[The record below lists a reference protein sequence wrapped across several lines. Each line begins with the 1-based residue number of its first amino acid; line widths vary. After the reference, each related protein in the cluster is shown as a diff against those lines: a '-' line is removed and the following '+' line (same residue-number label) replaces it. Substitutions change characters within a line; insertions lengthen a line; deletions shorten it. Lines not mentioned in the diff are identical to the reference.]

1 MSGIR
6 ENLEKLCVA
15 LIRLA
20 VTRLPPD
27 VESALRNAW
36 RREISETA
44 KRQFEAMFKAVEVSE
59 RELIPICQDTGL
71 MTFHVKV
78 GKDYPLRLELPEIL
92 RKAVSRATFEVPL
105 RPNAVD
111 PISREN
117 TGDNTGRLVP
127 WLDLELVE
135 GDSLELTVVPKGFGS
150 EMMARLRC
158 VPAAEGFEA
167 VKRFI
172 ISSVLEAGGK
182 PCPPIVLGVGMGGVA
197 ETAMRLAKRAIA
209 RPVGERHPEERIS
222 ELEEEL
228 LKAINET
235 GIGAMGLG
243 GRTTALDV
251 HVEYAHTHTVGTP
264 VALVFQCWCAR
275 RASAIIKPD
284 GSAVCTSHPGV
295 DLWKFT

>member
-1 MSGIR
+1 
-6 ENLEKLCVA
+6 
-15 LIRLA
+15 
-20 VTRLPPD
+20 
-27 VESALRNAW
+27 
-36 RREISETA
+36 
-44 KRQFEAMFKAVEVSE
+44 
-59 RELIPICQDTGL
+59 
-71 MTFHVKV
+71 
-78 GKDYPLRLELPEIL
+78 
-92 RKAVSRATFEVPL
+92 KAVSRATLEVPL

-228 LKAINET
+228 LEAINET

-275 RASAIIKPD
+275 RASAIIEPD

-295 DLWKFT
+295 DLWRFT